1 MKWLNVQ
8 GDSER
13 WTQFQLAIFPELY
26 VAFEFCKLH
35 LIIRIWTFIDV
46 QCTPPPL
53 AATAVVGGLRLT
65 PMVLRPYVG
74 IPVFYQLLIVG
85 IVYSSD
91 KCSSSLEVGC

>member
-1 MKWLNVQ
+1 MLDVQ

-35 LIIRIWTFIDV
+35 LIIHTWKFINV
-46 QCTPPPL
+46 QCTPPSGCNCSSGWVE
-53 AATAVVGGLRLT
+53 TD
-65 PMVLRPYVG
+65 PMVLYPHVG
-74 IPVFYQLLIVG
+74 IPVFYQPLIVG
-85 IVYSSD
+85 IVYFNN